1 MLRNVNKYKK
11 DEEEYI
17 YPNYPYN
24 DTKADAFLTENNN
37 AFAQLCNSY
46 TITIIKIDKDELEIF
61 FL

>member
-24 DTKADAFLTENNN
+24 DTKADAFFN
-37 AFAQLCNSY
+37 
-46 TITIIKIDKDELEIF
+46 
-61 FL
+61 

>member
-46 TITIIKIDKDELEIF
+46 TITILKLIKMN
-61 FL
+61 